1 VTRDANPGEAANRA
15 SNVTFDGQTVEFGQ
29 KTHEIPMS
37 TNEDI
42 KKTWGS
48 TEVKFLFYI
57 LRSNM
62 NQYLQ
67 YLQPLS

>member
-15 SNVTFDGQTVEFGQ
+15 SNVTSDGKTVEFGQ
-29 KTHEIPMS
+29 KANEIPMS

-42 KKTWGS
+42 KKTCGS
-48 TEVKFLFYI
+48 TEVKFFFL